1 MLSNIAKAF
10 YYIFSLA
17 PLVILSICPLIYPKL
32 GHLTLI
38 IVLLSILLV
47 VAIYYGFIVFIKKSI
62 AESTICVQSV
72 EVNDESLLGTLL
84 TYIIP
89 LIGFF
94 FQCQNYNLIFISVV
108 GLMFLITMFY
118 LRIVIV
124 SPFIV
129 LLGYHCYKIS
139 IKNGVSGC
147 LYITRRNIRS
157 SKEITHAIQVFSYVF
172 WE

>member
-94 FQCQNYNLIFISVV
+94 FSVPKLIFISVV

-157 SKEITHAIQVFSYVF
+157 SKEITHAIQVFPYVF

>member
-94 FQCQNYNLIFISVV
+94 FSVPKLQLDIYLCCWTDV
-108 GLMFLITMFY
+108 FDNNVLFENCDCFSFY
-118 LRIVIV
+118 CSSRL
-124 SPFIV
+124 S
-129 LLGYHCYKIS
+129 LL
-139 IKNGVSGC
+139 
-147 LYITRRNIRS
+147 
-157 SKEITHAIQVFSYVF
+157 
-172 WE
+172 